1 MSLKKTDLALRMG
14 QKIEGQMKHRGI
26 PQRFAQAST
35 QLATRERPAKEATS
49 SLVPI
54 SCKLPA
60 PLVQQ
65 LRDAALQ
72 HPGKLNG
79 LMAELLERALPT
91 ASVAAPQPATA
102 KTDTPAKKAAAQAPV
117 QASAQSA
124 PVKKATAKKAS
135 AKAAPKAVP
144 QAAAK
149 SATKSSPK
157 SATAKPVVKAA
168 AQTKSK
174 ATPQATAK
182 KPAARRSP
190 KPDQDT
196 SATGPGSC
204 TCRPCRPA
212 SLARYKA

>member
-35 QLATRERPAKEATS
+35 QLATRERPAKETMA

-102 KTDTPAKKAAAQAPV
+102 KTDTPAKKAAAQA
-117 QASAQSA
+117 QAQAQSA
-124 PVKKATAKKAS
+124 PVKKAAAKKAS
-135 AKAAPKAVP
+135 AKAVP

-157 SATAKPVVKAA
+157 NATAKPVVKAA
-168 AQTKSK
+168 APTKSK
-174 ATPQATAK
+174 ATAKAPAK
-182 KPAARRSP
+182 K
-190 KPDQDT
+190 
-196 SATGPGSC
+196 
-204 TCRPCRPA
+204 A
-212 SLARYKA
+212 SGKTTKA

>member
-102 KTDTPAKKAAAQAPV
+102 KTDTPAKKAAAQA
-117 QASAQSA
+117 QAQSA
-124 PVKKATAKKAS
+124 PVKKAAAKKVS
-135 AKAAPKAVP
+135 AKAVP
-144 QAAAK
+144 QAATK
-149 SATKSSPK
+149 SATMSSPK
-157 SATAKPVVKAA
+157 SATAKPVLNAA
-168 AQTKSK
+168 APTKSK
-174 ATPQATAK
+174 ATAKAPAK
-182 KPAARRSP
+182 K
-190 KPDQDT
+190 
-196 SATGPGSC
+196 
-204 TCRPCRPA
+204 A
-212 SLARYKA
+212 SGKTTKA

>member
-91 ASVAAPQPATA
+91 ASVTAPQPTTA
-102 KTDTPAKKAAAQAPV
+102 KTDTPAKKAAAQA
-117 QASAQSA
+117 QAQSA

-135 AKAAPKAVP
+135 AKAAP

-149 SATKSSPK
+149 NATKSSPK
-157 SATAKPVVKAA
+157 SAAAKPVVKAA
-168 AQTKSK
+168 VQTKSK
-174 ATPQATAK
+174 ATPQATGK
-182 KPAARRSP
+182 KSSG
-190 KPDQDT
+190 K
-196 SATGPGSC
+196 AT
-204 TCRPCRPA
+204 
-212 SLARYKA
+212 KA

>member
-102 KTDTPAKKAAAQAPV
+102 KTDTPAKKAAAQA
-117 QASAQSA
+117 QAQSA
-124 PVKKATAKKAS
+124 PVKKAAAKKAS
-135 AKAAPKAVP
+135 AKAVP
-144 QAAAK
+144 QAATK

-168 AQTKSK
+168 APTKSK
-174 ATPQATAK
+174 ATAKAPAK
-182 KPAARRSP
+182 K
-190 KPDQDT
+190 
-196 SATGPGSC
+196 
-204 TCRPCRPA
+204 A
-212 SLARYKA
+212 SGKTTKA

>member
-91 ASVAAPQPATA
+91 ASVAAPQPTTA
-102 KTDTPAKKAAAQAPV
+102 KTNTPAKKAAAQA
-117 QASAQSA
+117 QAQSA
-124 PVKKATAKKAS
+124 PVKKAAAKKAS

-157 SATAKPVVKAA
+157 SATAKPVVNAA
-168 AQTKSK
+168 APTKSK
-174 ATPQATAK
+174 ATAKAPAK
-182 KPAARRSP
+182 K
-190 KPDQDT
+190 
-196 SATGPGSC
+196 
-204 TCRPCRPA
+204 A
-212 SLARYKA
+212 SGKTTKA

>member
-91 ASVAAPQPATA
+91 ASVAAPQPTTA
-102 KTDTPAKKAAAQAPV
+102 KTDTPAKKAAAKAPV

-149 SATKSSPK
+149 SATKSATKSSPK

-168 AQTKSK
+168 AQT
-174 ATPQATAK
+174 TAK
-182 KPAARRSP
+182 APPKAAA
-190 KPDQDT
+190 KK
-196 SATGPGSC
+196 
-204 TCRPCRPA
+204 A
-212 SLARYKA
+212 SGKTTKA

>member
-35 QLATRERPAKEATS
+35 QLATRERPAKETMA

-54 SCKLPA
+54 NCKLPA

-91 ASVAAPQPATA
+91 VSVAAPQPATA
-102 KTDTPAKKAAAQAPV
+102 KTDTPAKKAAAQA
-117 QASAQSA
+117 QAQSA
-124 PVKKATAKKAS
+124 PVKKAAAKKAS
-135 AKAAPKAVP
+135 AKAAPK
-144 QAAAK
+144 AAAK

-168 AQTKSK
+168 APTKSK
-174 ATPQATAK
+174 ATAKAPAK
-182 KPAARRSP
+182 K
-190 KPDQDT
+190 
-196 SATGPGSC
+196 
-204 TCRPCRPA
+204 A
-212 SLARYKA
+212 SGKTTKA

>member
-54 SCKLPA
+54 NCKLPA

-91 ASVAAPQPATA
+91 ASVAAPQPTTA

-144 QAAAK
+144 QAA
-149 SATKSSPK
+149 TKSSPK
-157 SATAKPVVKAA
+157 SATAKPVVNAA
-168 AQTKSK
+168 APTKSK
-174 ATPQATAK
+174 ATAKAPAK
-182 KPAARRSP
+182 K
-190 KPDQDT
+190 
-196 SATGPGSC
+196 
-204 TCRPCRPA
+204 A
-212 SLARYKA
+212 SGKTTKA

>member
-35 QLATRERPAKEATS
+35 QLATRERPAKEVVP

-91 ASVAAPQPATA
+91 ASATAPQPTTA
-102 KTDTPAKKAAAQAPV
+102 KTDTPTKKAQAQ
-117 QASAQSA
+117 AQSA
-124 PVKKATAKKAS
+124 PVKKA
-135 AKAAPKAVP
+135 
-144 QAAAK
+144 
-149 SATKSSPK
+149 ATK
-157 SATAKPVVKAA
+157 SATAKPAVKAA
-168 AQTKSK
+168 TQTKSK
-174 ATPQATAK
+174 ATPQATAQKASSK
-182 KPAARRSP
+182 KI
-190 KPDQDT
+190 T
-196 SATGPGSC
+196 
-204 TCRPCRPA
+204 
-212 SLARYKA
+212 KA